1 MGSTIRRTLVRTI
14 RYFILRPAYLYGV
27 IAVMLAVVAAVLLI
41 PTFAAGGPSQ
51 RSFGFGLP
59 RPGGEPSATQEY
71 MRGNREYN
79 ADLVWRSLSDE
90 AQERLRGQGSSPE
103 SLQAGMQAAKDRGLV
118 KVEEV
123 SYIGGR
129 DLPDGTSMQFY
140 LVGYRASSKTDLEY
154 VPYLFTLDR
163 GGKIAK
169 VQ

>member
-1 MGSTIRRTLVRTI
+1 MGSTFRRTLVRTI
-14 RYFILRPAYLYGV
+14 RHFILRPAHFF
-27 IAVMLAVVAAVLLI
+27 AVVAVSLAIVAAVLLV
-41 PTFAAGGPSQ
+41 PTFVLGGTSPSLHV
-51 RSFGFGLP
+51 GLP
-59 RPGGEPSATQEY
+59 RPGGAPPATEEF

-79 ADLVWRSLSDE
+79 AELVWRSFNDE
-90 AQERLRGQGSSPE
+90 ARERLRTQGGSVE
-103 SLQAGMQAAKDRGLV
+103 AIQAQMQAARERGL
-118 KVEEV
+118 KVENV

-140 LVGYRASSKTDLEY
+140 LVGYRASSRADLEY

>member
-1 MGSTIRRTLVRTI
+1 MGSTFRRTLVRTI
-14 RYFILRPAYLYGV
+14 RYFILRPA
-27 IAVMLAVVAAVLLI
+27 IFFAVAAASLALIAAVLVV
-41 PTFAAGGPSQ
+41 PTLVLGGSSPPSV
-51 RSFGFGLP
+51 SFGLP
-59 RPGGEPSATQEY
+59 RPGGEPQATEEF

-79 ADLVWRSLSDE
+79 ADLVWRSFNDE
-90 AQERLRGQGSSPE
+90 ARERLLSQGGSVE
-103 SLQAGMQAAKDRGLV
+103 SIQAQMQAARERGLR
-118 KVEEV
+118 VENV

-140 LVGYRASSKTDLEY
+140 LVGYRASSRADLEY

>member
-1 MGSTIRRTLVRTI
+1 MGSTFRRTLIRTI
-14 RYFILRPAYLYGV
+14 RHFILRPAHFF
-27 IAVMLAVVAAVLLI
+27 AVVAVSFAIVAAVLLV
-41 PTFAAGGPSQ
+41 PTFVSGGTLPSF
-51 RSFGFGLP
+51 SVGLP
-59 RPGGEPSATQEY
+59 RPGGEPLATEEF

-79 ADLVWRSLSDE
+79 AELVWRSFNDE
-90 AQERLRGQGSSPE
+90 ARERLRAQGGSVE
-103 SLQAGMQAAKDRGLV
+103 SIQAQMQAARDRGL
-118 KVEEV
+118 KVENI

-140 LVGYRASSKTDLEY
+140 LVGYRASSRADLEY